1 MPSSTE
7 RRFRARCADCPY
19 RSPSWTT
26 SFIAHV
32 EAAGH
37 RDRTDHE
44 TTVVEGGRRADGG
57 DRRMDQTG
65 G

>member
-1 MPSSTE
+1 MPGSTE
-7 RRFRARCADCPY
+7 QRFRARCADCSY

-44 TTVVEGGRRADGG
+44 TTVVGSGRRADGE
-57 DRRMDQTG
+57 
-65 G
+65 